1 MIQIQETYQKIIG
14 SIQRRGPSLPI
25 QIAKEMGMATLFI
38 SAFLAELVG
47 NKRVRVSNL
56 KMGGSPLY
64 YLEGQEEKLENFYN
78 YMHPKEGEA
87 FLLLRKNKILKDS
100 DQEPAIRVALR
111 SIKDFSAPLSVEN
124 ELYWRYL
131 FLAELEARAMILAIS
146 KEKRIVEEK
155 TKVVETAQVLEPVVE
170 MQETI
175 REEKITVHEPVQ
187 LKTEIKSVP
196 QEEKKKSEKEITKQ
210 TFENPLVIKEKE
222 KKIKIKPKSVFVLKA
237 IGFLEK
243 NNFSIIEE
251 KEWKAKE
258 FTCVVAVDS
267 QLGLMH
273 FYTQAKDKK
282 IISEDDLKYLLS
294 ESQKI
299 PLPAF
304 LLYTG
309 DISKKAE
316 AYLHTYSAILKVK
329 KVG

>member
-1 MIQIQETYQKIIG
+1 MIQVQETYQKIIT
-14 SIQRRGPSLPI
+14 SIQRRGPSLPV
-25 QIAKEMGMATLFI
+25 QIAKEVNMSSLFI

-56 KMGGSPLY
+56 KVGGSPLY
-64 YLEGQEEKLENFYN
+64 YIEGQEEKLEQFYN

-100 DQEPAIRVALR
+100 DQAPAIRVALR

-131 FLAELEARAMILAIS
+131 FIPELEARAMIIAIS
-146 KEKRIVEEK
+146 REKYIQEEK
-155 TKVVETAQVLEPVVE
+155 SIEVRETEPVVE
-170 MQETI
+170 IQEIT
-175 REEKITVHEPVQ
+175 REEKIVVHEPLQ
-187 LKTEIKSVP
+187 LKTEIKSVL
-196 QEEKKKSEKEITKQ
+196 QQEKKKSSEKEITPQ

-222 KKIKIKPKSVFVLKA
+222 KKIKVKPKSVFALKA

-243 NNFSIIEE
+243 NNFSIVEE

-258 FTCVVAVDS
+258 FTCVVAIES
-267 QLGLMH
+267 QLGTLH

-282 IISEDDLKYLLS
+282 SISEDDLKYLLS

-304 LLYTG
+304 LLHTG
-309 DISKKAE
+309 EISKKAE
-316 AYLHTYSAILKVK
+316 AYVKTYAAILKVK
-329 KVG
+329 KIG